1 MNRMSPRDA
10 LMYWLSA
17 KIPNDQFL
25 LYGFDTG
32 QDDPNA
38 LREWVL
44 RRAHDVDDLRLV
56 VRDVPWDI
64 DYPVWAPREVGDDQ
78 VVVHEL
84 PERVWEKCRDATA
97 ELLATG
103 VDVRVSPWTLH
114 LFPGVRGA
122 PNAASE
128 TTLIAVLQVS
138 HALADGQ
145 RAARIARAL
154 FGSQP
159 PRLSGPLPTPPP
171 PPILAV
177 RGLLRMPG
185 QIGRLV
191 AASVRA
197 YRAYRASETLTQQG
211 ALPPK
216 QEGRELTDLNAD
228 PNGRHG
234 IRLRAIPLSDL
245 KCESATVTVV
255 ALTAISVALPRYLE
269 SRGSVVPE
277 CLGAEVTVAEPG
289 KARSRNHFRNV
300 SVDLFPDERDL
311 ARRTNRIA
319 NALDERRTRAEHP
332 TITSQG
338 DAMAVTPAPM
348 IRAGVRRYS
357 PSEVPETVAG
367 NTVLT
372 SVNRGPAD
380 LRFGAGDVLFTAGF
394 PALSPVM
401 GVTHGVYGIGDTV
414 TISVHFSPDVM
425 PNPDEYERL
434 LRQAVND
441 VRTALR

>member
-1 MNRMSPRDA
+1 
-10 LMYWLSA
+10 MYWLSE

-25 LYGFDTG
+25 MYGFGTAHG
-32 QDDPNA
+32 DPEG
-38 LREWVL
+38 LRQWVL

-64 DYPVWAPREVGDDQ
+64 DYPVWASREVGEDQ
-78 VVVHEL
+78 VVVHDL
-84 PERVWEKCRDATA
+84 PERTWEECRDATA
-97 ELLATG
+97 ELLGTG
-103 VDVRVSPWTLH
+103 VDVRISPWTLH

-145 RAARIARAL
+145 RAAGIARAL

-159 PRLSGPLPTPPP
+159 PHLSGPPPTPPP
-171 PPILAV
+171 TPILAA

-185 QIGRLV
+185 QIVRLV
-191 AASVRA
+191 SAGVRA
-197 YRAYRASETLTQQG
+197 YRAYRESETLTQHG
-211 ALPPK
+211 VLPPK
-216 QEGRELTDLNAD
+216 QDGRELTDLNAN
-228 PNGRHG
+228 PHGHHG
-234 IRLRAIPLSDL
+234 IRLATVPLSDL
-245 KCESATVTVV
+245 KCGSATVTVV
-255 ALTAISVALPRYLE
+255 ALTAISVALSAHLE
-269 SRGSVVPE
+269 GRGSVVPE
-277 CLGAEVTVAEPG
+277 RLGAEVTVADPG
-289 KARSRNHFRNV
+289 EARSRNHFRNV
-300 SVDLFPDERDL
+300 SVDLFPREPDL
-311 ARRTNRIA
+311 ARRAARIA
-319 NALDERRTRAEHP
+319 SALDERRIRAVHP
-332 TITSQG
+332 TIEAQG
-338 DAMAVTPAPM
+338 DGMAVTPAPM
-348 IRAGVRRYS
+348 VRAGVRS
-357 PSEVPETVAG
+357 FSHDVIPETVAG

-380 LRFGAGDVLFTAGF
+380 LRFGTGDVLFTAGF

-425 PNPDEYERL
+425 PHPDEYERL